1 MTATPRARTTGFGF
15 SLNGRTETVTDVDP
29 NTTLL
34 GYLRARG
41 FTGAKEGCGEGECG
55 ACAVVVVDRDA
66 EGRAR
71 LEAVNACLVLLAA
84 VADAEIWTVEGIGTS
99 DSLHP
104 VQRALAEAGGS
115 QCGYCTPGFVMALFA
130 NAHRTPRRDVAEA
143 LSGNLCRCTGYRP
156 IRDAARALPLLG
168 DDERFARRLLQPAPT
183 LSKLQYTSR
192 DVAFDRPTRLQDA
205 LFLRARDPEACV
217 VAGGTDVVVELNQEG
232 TRHQRFIALEAVA
245 ELRTMSEE
253 ADTLVLGAGLT
264 LGDIEERVGQRV
276 PLLAE
281 VMPLFASP
289 LIRARATLAGNLATA
304 SPIGD
309 AAPALLA
316 LDAEV
321 ELASIR
327 GRRRVAL
334 HRFFAGY
341 RMTVLEPDELIVAVR
356 IPVRQPH
363 HARFFKVSKRVLDD
377 ISAVAAAFAFDVE
390 GGVVTRARL
399 AYGGVAPT
407 PLRALDVEHALIGAP
422 FDRHLVDLVRSPLE
436 RSFTPIGDVRASAA
450 YRQAMV
456 VSLFERFTA
465 ECAAP

>member
-1 MTATPRARTTGFGF
+1 MQEIVF
-15 SLNGRTETVTDVDP
+15 SLNGRTETITDVDP
-29 NTTLL
+29 HTTLL

-41 FTGAKEGCGEGECG
+41 LTGAKEGCAEGECG
-55 ACAVVVVDRDA
+55 ACAVIVVDRDA
-66 EGRAR
+66 QGGAR
-71 LEAVNACLVLLAA
+71 FEAVNACLVLLAT
-84 VADAEIWTVEGIGTS
+84 VADAEIWTVEGIGKS
-99 DSLHP
+99 DALHP

-115 QCGYCTPGFVMALFA
+115 QCGYCTPGFVIALFA
-130 NAHRTPRRDVAEA
+130 NAHRAPQRDVAEA

-156 IRDAARALPLLG
+156 IRDAARALPLLV
-168 DDERFARRLLQPAPT
+168 DDDRFARRLLQPAPT
-183 LSKLQYTSR
+183 LSALEYTSH
-192 DVAFDRPTRLQDA
+192 DVAFDRPTRLEDA
-205 LFLRARDPEACV
+205 LFLRARDPEARV
-217 VAGGTDVVVELNQEG
+217 VAGGTDVVAQLNQEG
-232 TRHQRFIALEAVA
+232 TRHERFISLEAIA

-253 ADTLVLGAGLT
+253 GDTLVLGAGLT
-264 LGDIEERVGQRV
+264 LGDIEERVGPRV
-276 PLLAE
+276 PLLAAM
-281 VMPLFASP
+281 MPFFASP

-327 GRRRVAL
+327 GRRRVAM

-341 RMTVLEPDELIVAVR
+341 RQTVLEPDELIVAVHV
-356 IPVRQPH
+356 PVRQPR

-390 GGVVTRARL
+390 DGVVTRARL

-407 PLRALDVEHALIGAP
+407 PLRAVDAEKLAIGAP
-422 FDRHLVDLVRSPLE
+422 FDARLVDLVRPLLE
-436 RSFTPIGDVRASAA
+436 RAFTPISDVRASAA

-456 VSLFERFTA
+456 LRLFERFTA